1 MSRLFG
7 SREEARALAAERR
20 QVLEALNGGA
30 LTGPAVM
37 RRISETSGAAAAP
50 GDESLLYPALHSLE
64 AEWRLT
70 ATWQSDAQGKPR
82 RSYRR
87 RRLLGR

>member
-20 QVLEALNGGA
+20 RVLKALDGGA

-37 RRISETSGAAAAP
+37 RRISENTGVAAAP

-70 ATWQSDAQGKPR
+70 ATWHSDAHGSPR
-82 RSYRR
+82 RTYRR